1 MTYTTLNQE
10 RIKVSELEGR
20 LAKMANYEALLK
32 YNEDADKKLYEVK
45 AKTEGESCAASIVA
59 INKTEEQLYG
69 ILEDAVVNN
78 DLKLVRAL
86 HTFKGIDFEHKVD
99 DYGNVVL
106 FTSVSWHDFTTD
118 MTELLLQLG
127 ANVNATNNQGWTA
140 LHIAAQNGDSDTLE
154 LLVEAGADV
163 TAKNKDNN

>member
-1 MTYTTLNQE
+1 MLT
-10 RIKVSELEGR
+10 
-20 LAKMANYEALLK
+20 
-32 YNEDADKKLYEVK
+32 
-45 AKTEGESCAASIVA
+45 GESCAASIVA

-86 HTFKGIDFEHKVD
+86 HTFKGIDFDHKVD

-118 MTELLLQLG
+118 TTELLLQLG
-127 ANVNATNNQGWTA
+127 AN
-140 LHIAAQNGDSDTLE
+140 SDL
-154 LLVEAGADV
+154 
-163 TAKNKDNN
+163 